1 MEVRPV
7 AVPSGVTGLSAY
19 DLHIAQF
26 IVEENLG
33 SELWRN
39 GVWFANVDL

>member
-1 MEVRPV
+1 VEVRPV
-7 AVPSGVTGLSAY
+7 AAPSGVTGLSAY

-26 IVEENLG
+26 IEEDLG
-33 SELWRN
+33 SGLWRT